1 MPSISWLCP
10 GAALND
16 LAQPF
21 HRHGKGSER
30 AAREG
35 GEPSPADSDVGPTPS
50 PSPGQSLQ
58 GPWARPGREA
68 GAASPALGTAPLGLS
83 SSALGSVSFM
93 QQ

>member
-1 MPSISWLCP
+1 MTLLSPFTDT
-10 GAALND
+10 GK
-16 LAQPF
+16 AQRGQP
-21 HRHGKGSER
+21 ER